1 MTCHEA
7 RTHSLKPSILP
18 SQVISDLTEA
28 QSDVQRKAGD
38 ARGAGSAYPQQ
49 VQRTRYYPGADRPGP
64 VLCVAH
70 WAGGALRMS
79 RGS

>member
-7 RTHSLKPSILP
+7 RTHTLTPSSSPLAG
-18 SQVISDLTEA
+18 DLR
-28 QSDVQRKAGD
+28 SYRSPVGVQRKAGD
-38 ARGAGSAYPQQ
+38 ARGAGSSDPQQ
-49 VQRTRYYPGADRPGP
+49 VQRTCYSLGADRPGP
-64 VLCVAH
+64 VLRVPH

>member
-7 RTHSLKPSILP
+7 RTHTLTPSILP
-18 SQVISDLTEA
+18 LQVISDLTEA
-28 QSDVQRKAGD
+28 QSGVHRKAGD
-38 ARGAGSAYPQQ
+38 ARGAGSADPQQ
-49 VQRTRYYPGADRPGP
+49 VQRTRYSPGADRPGP
-64 VLCVAH
+64 VLCVPQ